1 MQAERGIQSGAGT
14 RGGQVDARAL
24 DRTRRRLLQQTQAPW
39 LNEEVARRMAERL
52 PIIKLAPD
60 RVLDWSG
67 PQGASVGLLQS
78 AYPKAALFAVADA
91 PPALHDALVPAAS
104 SWWRRWGRTTASVT
118 SMPIAAV
125 PEGQADLVWAN
136 MMLHG
141 QLDPPQLMAQWRRAL
156 AVNGFLM
163 FSTLGPGSLAELR
176 GIYKAH
182 RWGEPMAPLVD
193 MHDLGDML
201 VEAGFAD
208 PVMDQE
214 LLTLSWAE
222 PVDLLKELRSWGG
235 NVAPA
240 RHAGM
245 RTPRWRQQ
253 LLGALH
259 GADAARRPTLTLE
272 VVYGHAFCA
281 PPRARV
287 QSETSISLEAMRS
300 LMRAPRP

>member
-1 MQAERGIQSGAGT
+1 MQAERGVQSGGGT
-14 RGGQVDARAL
+14 RGGQVDPRAL
-24 DRTRRRLLQQTQAPW
+24 DRTRRRLMQQAPVPW

-52 PIIKLAPD
+52 PIIKLAPG

-78 AYPKAALFAVADA
+78 AYPKAALGGVVDADL
-91 PPALHDALVPAAS
+91 ALHDAQVPVAP
-104 SWWRRWGRTTASVT
+104 SWWRRWGRTAATVT
-118 SMPIAAV
+118 MTPAAAV
-125 PEGQADLVWAN
+125 PEGQADLLWAN

-141 QLDPPQLMAQWRRAL
+141 HLEPPLLMTQWRRAL

-201 VEAGFAD
+201 IEAGFAD

-214 LLTLSWAE
+214 LLTLSWASPDE
-222 PVDLLKELRSWGG
+222 LLNELRSWGG
-235 NVAPA
+235 NVSPA
-240 RHAGM
+240 RYAGL
-245 RTPRWRQQ
+245 RTPRWRRQ
-253 LLGALH
+253 LAGALH
-259 GADAARRPTLTLE
+259 GADVAQRPTLTIE

-300 LMRAPRP
+300 LMRSPRP